1 MGKNLFKHLQLSFTP
16 DWEVSNNIYILGVS
30 PKGSGKTPAGKLFL
44 GALLNLEREEKE
56 AFDKEALGKK
66 ENKKNQKK
74 AEKAKKRKSADEPA
88 TSIDEEGDAIDGELE
103 DEDAMGDG
111 NKAKQIKV
119 NPMDKERKDRKGKV
133 DALKRITECA
143 FDVEEDPEIRPNVFK
158 DAGESDFSFHPKT
171 RMADSITPEAMFLS
185 LYHGSGVLLLKS
197 DEYKV

>member
-1 MGKNLFKHLQLSFTP
+1 MGKNLLKHLQLSFTP

-56 AFDKEALGKK
+56 AFDKDNVEKK
-66 ENKKNQKK
+66 ENKKTQKK
-74 AEKAKKRKSADEPA
+74 ADKAKKRKSTDAEPV
-88 TSIDEEGDAIDGELE
+88 TLIDDEGDAIE

-111 NKAKQIKV
+111 NKKSKIDPVENQ
-119 NPMDKERKDRKGKV
+119 DDTRKDRRSKV
-133 DALKRITECA
+133 AALNKISEGA
-143 FDVEEDPEIRPNVFK
+143 FDVEEEHEIRPKVFK
-158 DAGESDFSFHPKT
+158 EAGESEFSFHPKT
-171 RMADSITPEAMFLS
+171 RMADSITHEALFLS